1 MPESTGPAEPTPTPG
16 LYGILAIVFF
26 VVLTLVVLVSTGSL
40 FSVLVLW
47 LMIALILVVLSY
59 YGMIN
64 LEKILDDLF
73 PPAETKTEVPIGAS
87 NVLGGPMVGS
97 EVFHVSDSLFTYD
110 QAAAVCAAYDSQL
123 ATLEQIL
130 EAHDRG
136 AEWCSY
142 GWSAGGMALYPTQK
156 STWEQLQQEADTG
169 RRTRCGR
176 PGVNGGYF
184 DPSTKFGVNCFGFKP
199 KGDFKPPAPVP
210 GSDPQKFRDMV
221 NKIKDMLKSL
231 NLSPYSR
238 QEWSR
243 YSYGTQFSQ
252 NLGTMKEG
260 FTEHETEYTET
271 ISASRTAA
279 PALGPFGL
287 RGDIGPTGPTGG
299 VGPASTI
306 PGPAGPAG
314 PGGPAGPAGPRG
326 ADSTVPGPVGPTGPR
341 GLQGLQGNP
350 GKDGAAA
357 AAGATGPRGAVGP
370 AGPAGA
376 AGAVGPAGPMGPTGR
391 IDPSLI
397 ADVNDLKS
405 TAVRANKLYAL
416 QSTKGGFLS
425 DQGTGQFK
433 GMAAP
438 QAWEKMKLVPV

>member
-1 MPESTGPAEPTPTPG
+1 
-16 LYGILAIVFF
+16 
-26 VVLTLVVLVSTGSL
+26 
-40 FSVLVLW
+40 
-47 LMIALILVVLSY
+47 MIALILVVLSY

-252 NLGTMKEG
+252 DLGKMKES
-260 FTEHETEYTET
+260 FTEHETNYTEN
-271 ISASRTAA
+271 IADSSASRTAA
-279 PALGPFGL
+279 AALGPYGL
-287 RGDIGPTGPTGG
+287 RGDLGPTGPTGPTG
-299 VGPASTI
+299 SASTV
-306 PGPAGPAG
+306 PGPMGATG
-314 PGGPAGPAGPRG
+314 PGGPAGPQGPQG
-326 ADSTVPGPVGPTGPR
+326 ADSMVPGPMGPVGPR
-341 GLQGLQGNP
+341 GEKGQKGDP
-350 GKDGAAA
+350 GRDGADGKAA
-357 AAGATGPRGAVGP
+357 AAGATGAT
-370 AGPAGA
+370 
-376 AGAVGPAGPMGPTGR
+376 GPTGPQGSTGPKGVQGERGLPGSDGR
-391 IDPSLI
+391 IDPAILTDI
-397 ADVNDLKS
+397 NDLK
-405 TAVRANKLYAL
+405 ANAIRKNVPFRIRDGDNKYI
-416 QSTKGGFLS
+416 SRYGSGGP
-425 DQGTGQFK
+425 G
-433 GMAAP
+433 
-438 QAWEKMKLVPV
+438 AWEVLRAESI